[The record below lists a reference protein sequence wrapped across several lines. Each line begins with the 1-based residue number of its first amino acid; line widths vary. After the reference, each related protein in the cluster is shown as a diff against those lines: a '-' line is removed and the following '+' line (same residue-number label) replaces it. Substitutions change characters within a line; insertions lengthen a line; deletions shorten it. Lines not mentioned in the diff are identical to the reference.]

1 MTDIDFWSFFRLSQI
16 MRYTI
21 SLTSFLLALSIL
33 IAPAAAPA
41 HSDFSGR
48 WELDAAKSEGL
59 PPDMKQSMT
68 VKQAGDRIE
77 VETKITGPGGDRT
90 INDTYALDG
99 KPAEFTP
106 AVLGGD
112 GKAKKGTRSA
122 SWSADGSGIDIT
134 EEAEIENSE
143 GSDTIKG
150 KRTWRLSD
158 GGKVLTIEIDLAG
171 ERGAIKSKRVYRKQ

>member
-1 MTDIDFWSFFRLSQI
+1 
-16 MRYTI
+16 MRNTI

-41 HSDFSGR
+41 PPDFSGQ

-59 PPDMKQSMT
+59 PPGLKQSMT
-68 VKQAGDRIE
+68 VKQTGDRIE
-77 VETKITGPGGDRT
+77 VETKISGPDGDRT
-90 INDTYALDG
+90 VNDTYALDG

-106 AVLGGD
+106 AMLVGG

-122 SWSADGSGIDIT
+122 SWSADGSGMDIT
-134 EEAEIENSE
+134 EEAEVENSE
-143 GSDTIKG
+143 GTDTIKG
-150 KRTWRLSD
+150 KRTWRLSE

-171 ERGAIKSKRVYRKQ
+171 QRGAMKSKRVYRKQ